1 MSPSYYETPTG
12 RRLAYV
18 HTPHSSDGAGLP
30 TVVFLGG
37 FKSDM
42 EGTKATHL
50 EQLCA
55 DQGQE
60 FLRFDYS
67 GHGQS
72 DGAFVDGTIGAWKQ
86 DAIDI
91 MDHVLKGRRA
101 IVIGSSMGGWIALR
115 LLSEGREDIKGVIG
129 IAAAPDFTKDIENKM
144 SEAEKEM
151 MNRIGRLEVPNDYS
165 DEPYIFTQA
174 LLKDGAHQSVLDQEH
189 VISVPLVLIQG
200 KLDVDVPWEKALKIE
215 EKFQGPD
222 TKIIFIEDG
231 DHSLS
236 RPQDLSILSQEVKRL
251 SEL

>member
-18 HTPHSSDGAGLP
+18 HTPQTAEGDHLP
-30 TVVFLGG
+30 AVIFLGG

-42 EGTKATHL
+42 EGTKATYL
-50 EQLCA
+50 EKLCA
-55 DQGQE
+55 DRGQE

-91 MDHVLKGRRA
+91 IDYVLEGRSTI
-101 IVIGSSMGGWIALR
+101 IVGSSMGGWLALR
-115 LLSEGREDIKGVIG
+115 LLLEGREDIKGVIG

-144 SEAEKEM
+144 NAEDKAM
-151 MNRIGRLEVPNDYS
+151 MDKLGRLEVPNDYS

-174 LLKDGAHQSVLDQEH
+174 LLEDGAQQSVLEQDH
-189 VISVPLVLIQG
+189 AISVPLVLIQG
-200 KLDVDVPWEKALKIE
+200 KLDADVAWEKALKIE
-215 EKFQGPD
+215 NKFQGSD
-222 TKIIFIEDG
+222 TKIIFIDDG

>member
-18 HTPHSSDGAGLP
+18 HTPHSSDGAGFP

-151 MNRIGRLEVPNDYS
+151 MNRLGRLEVPNDYS

-189 VISVPLVLIQG
+189 AISVPLVLIQG
-200 KLDVDVPWEKALKIE
+200 KLDADVPWEKALKIE

-236 RPQDLSILSQEVKRL
+236 RPQDLNILSQELKKL
-251 SEL
+251 SEI